1 MKNIS
6 QVLPV
11 SISPNRLKRH
21 IDHAS
26 DIPLTSESCPF
37 CRENVFSVTPTF
49 HDGNRIIRGES
60 VTFPNLFP
68 FGEDHVVT
76 VITRDHSVQIFN
88 RQQIVDAL
96 FSQIEALLHFDGYAS
111 INWNFLP
118 SAGASLI
125 HPHMQ
130 GLSDSCPSRIVD
142 QYLRAS
148 QQYQRRHR
156 RNYWEAVKMEE
167 RASERYLFGDEILWS
182 AHAVPVG
189 EREVRGILPISSLD
203 GLEDYVDLLAQGI
216 LEILSLYRK
225 LGTYAFNMSIFFDK
239 KGENHGF
246 CAFCS
251 IISRI
256 NPNPFSTSDS
266 AFMERL
272 HLEPVILTLP
282 EDLGKIL
289 QKRKIK
295 KFLLEFCNEFLL
307 GDENAILLVGLAED
321 AVACL
326 LEFAGLIT
334 EYCCDLHHFVSACND
349 RDIFLPFLGHETSL
363 YVHHCNSGCN
373 FIGSTCLCECVGVGE
388 FTVNSLVDG
397 HDNLRGAQLRRP
409 SFLP

>member
-1 MKNIS
+1 MFSLREVPTAKGTL
-6 QVLPV
+6 QYREEHLTGLTCR
-11 SISPNRLKRH
+11 ISPDRLNRH
-21 IDHAS
+21 IDHVSCIPINS
-26 DIPLTSESCPF
+26 DSCPF

-68 FGEDHVVT
+68 FGEGHVVT
-76 VITRDHSVQIFN
+76 VITREHFVQMFT

-96 FSQIEALLHFDGYAS
+96 FSQIEALQHIDGYPS

-130 GLSDSCPSRIVD
+130 GLSDSRPSRIVD

-148 QQYQRRHR
+148 QQYRREHT

-167 RASERYLFGDEILWS
+167 KVSERYLFGDEIFWS

-189 EREVRGILPISSLD
+189 EREVWGILPISSLGD
-203 GLEDYVDLLAQGI
+203 MADYVDLLARGI

-225 LGTYAFNMSIFFDK
+225 LCTYAFNMSIFFDK
-239 KGENHGF
+239 KGEDNGF

-256 NPNPFSTSDS
+256 NPNPSSTSDS

-282 EDLGKIL
+282 EDLG
-289 QKRKIK
+289 RYYR
-295 KFLLEFCNEFLL
+295 
-307 GDENAILLVGLAED
+307 
-321 AVACL
+321 
-326 LEFAGLIT
+326 T
-334 EYCCDLHHFVSACND
+334 EYKKNADE
-349 RDIFLPFLGHETSL
+349 RMG
-363 YVHHCNSGCN
+363 
-373 FIGSTCLCECVGVGE
+373 
-388 FTVNSLVDG
+388 
-397 HDNLRGAQLRRP
+397 NL
-409 SFLP
+409 